1 MNESNPAF
9 DAKAWLEKNDE
20 YSARA
25 AGVRP
30 QNKTALFDLLAQHGI
45 ATVTVTF
52 EGCGDTGQIES
63 LDLTGDREGVELPP
77 DTIELQRAS
86 WGMPDL
92 AVVRLSAHAA
102 IETLVYDLLEETHA
116 GWENNDG
123 AYGTFRFDTAERT
136 ITLEY
141 NERRTETDYFEH
153 EF

>member
-1 MNESNPAF
+1 MTESNPAF

-20 YSARA
+20 YNARA
-25 AGVRP
+25 AAARP
-30 QNKTALFDLLAQHGI
+30 QNKTALFDVLAQHGI
-45 ATVTVTF
+45 TSVAVTF
-52 EGCGDTGQIES
+52 DGCGDTGQIES
-63 LDLTGDREGVELPP
+63 IEVTGEREDAELPP
-77 DTIELQRAS
+77 DMIALRRAS
-86 WGMPDL
+86 WGMADP
-92 AVVRLSAHAA
+92 AVDRLSTHDA
-102 IETLVYDLLEETHA
+102 IEALVFDLLGETHA